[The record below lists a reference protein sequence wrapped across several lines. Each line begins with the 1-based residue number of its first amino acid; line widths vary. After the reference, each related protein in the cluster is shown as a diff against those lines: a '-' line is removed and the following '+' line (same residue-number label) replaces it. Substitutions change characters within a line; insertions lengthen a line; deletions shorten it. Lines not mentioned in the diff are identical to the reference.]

1 MLKDF
6 TLIVLRALDLSVSMP
21 ATAAAAQA
29 CAVEHARQSLV
40 QGDEDFSAMIRTMQQ
55 MAGLVE

>member
-1 MLKDF
+1 MFKDF

-29 CAVEHARQSLV
+29 CAVEHGSS
-40 QGDEDFSAMIRTMQQ
+40 GS
-55 MAGLVE
+55 